1 MGRGLNRRLYT
12 PMFLRTMV
20 PKALAKLSQ
29 YPGLFDRERLLRAR
43 DLYDFDDVF
52 TAPLHGFD
60 NTDDYWRRASALPVL
75 GQIAVPALVL
85 NARNDPF
92 IPAHSLPGSHA
103 VSRAVTLWQPAEG
116 GHVGFPVADTPW
128 PASQVLAMPQAVL
141 DFLQAA
147 L

>member
-1 MGRGLNRRLYT
+1 
-12 PMFLRTMV
+12 MV
-20 PKALAKLSQ
+20 PKALAKLAQ
-29 YPGLFDRERLLRAR
+29 HPGLFDRERLLQVR

-52 TAPLHGFD
+52 TAPLHGFA

-75 GQIAVPALVL
+75 GQVAVPALAL

-92 IPAHSLPGSHA
+92 IPAHSLPGVQD
-103 VSRAVTLWQPAEG
+103 VSGTVTLWQPQEG
-116 GHVGFPVADTPW
+116 GHVGFPVADASW
-128 PASQVLAMPQAVL
+128 PASHVLAMPEAVA